1 MQENKKQED
10 NTQESVEYLQSDVYA
25 TVADYLPKLIRTA
38 NLVAGEFQEG
48 EQEDTRDLFDQVVE
62 GINWVL
68 DVYNH
73 SPSALYRGQGR
84 GEKTQLEQMIQRL
97 SQAISRNNKSEM
109 ANSLSEDMIP
119 FLHAFHEEILLLR

>member
-10 NTQESVEYLQSDVYA
+10 NTQESVEYLQSDVYE

-38 NLVAGEFQEG
+38 NLVAGEFLEG

-73 SPSALYRGQGR
+73 SPLALYRGQGR
-84 GEKTQLEQMIQRL
+84 GEKAQLEQMIQRL

-119 FLHAFHEEILLLR
+119 FLQAFHEEILLLR

>member
-48 EQEDTRDLFDQVVE
+48 EQEDTRDLFDQVIE

-84 GEKTQLEQMIQRL
+84 GEKAQLEQMIQRL

>member
-38 NLVAGEFQEG
+38 NLVAGEFLEG

-109 ANSLSEDMIP
+109 ANSLSDDMIP
-119 FLHAFHEEILLLR
+119 FLQAFHEEILLLR